1 MITPRFS
8 RGAFH
13 REYAESVLYNSRPA
27 ETLMPTGDFDVEA
40 LHDALDA
47 ARLARGLSWAQLARE
62 ISAQFSRTGLSPIAA
77 ATLSGMRGRRFV
89 EGDGVLQAL
98 RWLNRTPESFVP
110 GHTPAANEVLLNVE
124 SDRILRFDAIAIYKA
139 LDAQRTARGLTWP
152 EVAREIGRVA
162 PGGLTRLANGGR
174 VGFPEVMRIFRWL
187 GRPAASFTRESS
199 R

>member
-1 MITPRFS
+1 MLSRVGLVEFALDRRCMPASDFS
-8 RGAFH
+8 VDA
-13 REYAESVLYNSRPA
+13 LY
-27 ETLMPTGDFDVEA
+27 
-40 LHDALDA
+40 DALDA
-47 ARLARGLSWAQLARE
+47 ERRARGLSWQHLARE
-62 ISAQFSRTGLSPIAA
+62 ISAQFGRTGLSPIAA
-77 ATLSGMRGRRFV
+77 STLSGMRARRFV

-110 GHTPAANEVLLNVE
+110 GHTPAANEVLPHVE

-139 LDAQRTARGLTWP
+139 MDAQRATRGLTWP

-162 PGGLTRLANGGR
+162 SGGLTRLANGGR

-187 GRPAASFTRESS
+187 GRPAASFTREAS